1 MRGPAFRLEFEEI
14 GRRAAEAVERC
25 ATEVCRQGGI
35 HPAYDGNTY
44 LDILRA
50 VRSGAPDIHIHAFSP
65 LEVTHGAQ
73 TLGLPLEDFLGRL
86 KAEGLS
92 TLPGT
97 AAEVLD
103 PDRKSTRL
111 NSSH

>member
-1 MRGPAFRLEFEEI
+1 MRI
-14 GRRAAEAVERC
+14 SDWSSD
-25 ATEVCRQGGI
+25 VCSS
-35 HPAYDGNTY
+35 D
-44 LDILRA
+44 L

-73 TLGLPLEDFLGRL
+73 TLGLPLEDFLSRL

-103 PDRKSTRL
+103 PEVRAILCPDKVTADEWIEVMRCAHGVGLRTKSTIMFG
-111 NSSH
+111 HFDP

>member
-1 MRGPAFRLEFEEI
+1 MPS
-14 GRRAAEAVERC
+14 GR
-25 ATEVCRQGGI
+25 
-35 HPAYDGNTY
+35 HSPAYDGNTY

-103 PDRKSTRL
+103 PEVLAILCPDKVTADEWIEVRSEERSVGNGCVSTCR
-111 NSSH
+111 SRW